1 MLNKISK
8 LGLLI
13 ALLFASTLSYAQL
26 PVPFTVRYQSYIKG
40 DMTVIANNIVN
51 RKDYGNDPN
60 TPYMNSTKTAKLN
73 DEFEMFYIDIDN
85 DMSTFSSSSAALE
98 FDNIDTKKIVYAGL
112 YWSAT
117 YKYNSGT
124 KNKRNKF
131 KPFDKNREDFDQIK
145 LKLPG
150 RMSYI
155 DIKGEVIFDG
165 LNKKGF
171 DESAPYAVYADITDL
186 VKDLENPTGDFTVAN
201 IKATQGTIEGGVSGG
216 WTIFFVYEDE
226 NASGKFITSFD
237 GFAGVTDKATDILY
251 TGFKTLPEGR
261 VFAKLACAGLEG
273 DNNLLGDQL
282 QIKSESSEFFTLL
295 SNSLKPENNFFNSN
309 IIIEDDFFINRKPNS
324 KNTLGYDTSLITIY
338 NPENSVIQNN
348 TNNVTLKLKTVGDRF
363 YMFFNAFNVEIQEPE
378 SQETM
383 IVENTAPL
391 TEATIV
397 ENTKKPAKEIIKE
410 EIVFNTENTSVAPVK
425 IDKKEAVVEPKKETV
440 VASNEPKKAV
450 SSQVIIP
457 KKEVIVNHP
466 KVKNEAVVAEN
477 SNKTTFDPVLISE
490 KLSQVAQN
498 QNGQKRRITAIPGPM
513 VEIFNQQQGFYIIA
527 NVFAVH
533 KNATRFVAKL
543 RSMGIDADFFI
554 NPKNNYRYV
563 FVSKHDSWSNALNLY
578 YSNVNGKYYG
588 DIWIML
594 VNTSPN
600 QLVLNNSAIEYNNP
614 FCPKQNLVATRTE
627 EELV

>member
-13 ALLFASTLSYAQL
+13 AILFASTLSYAQL

-98 FDNIDTKKIVYAGL
+98 FNNNDTKKIVYAGL

-165 LNKKGF
+165 LNKKDF

-186 VKDLENPTGDFTVAN
+186 VKDLEDPTGDFTVAN

-309 IIIEDDFFINRKPNS
+309 IIIEDSFYINRKPNS

-378 SQETM
+378 SQENM
-383 IVENTAPL
+383 IVENTAPFSE
-391 TEATIV
+391 TTIV
-397 ENTKKPAKEIIKE
+397 DNVTKPTKEIIKE

-425 IDKKEAVVEPKKETV
+425 IDKKAVVEPKKETV
-440 VASNEPKKAV
+440 VALNEPKKTV
-450 SSQVIIP
+450 SSQVIAP
-457 KKEVIVNHP
+457 KKEVVVNHP
-466 KVKNEAVVAEN
+466 KVKNEPVVAEN

-563 FVSKHDSWSNALNLY
+563 YVSKHDSWSNALNLY

-594 VNTSPN
+594 VNTSPS
-600 QLVLNNSAIEYNNP
+600 QLVLNNSTIEYNNP

>member
-13 ALLFASTLSYAQL
+13 AILFASTLSYAQL

-98 FDNIDTKKIVYAGL
+98 FNNNDTKKIVYAGL

-165 LNKKGF
+165 LNKKDF

-309 IIIEDDFFINRKPNS
+309 IIIEDNFFINRKPNS

-378 SQETM
+378 SQENM
-383 IVENTAPL
+383 IVENTAPF
-391 TEATIV
+391 TETTIV
-397 ENTKKPAKEIIKE
+397 ENATKPTKEIIKE

-425 IDKKEAVVEPKKETV
+425 IDKKAIVEPKKETV
-440 VASNEPKKAV
+440 VASNEPKKTV
-450 SSQVIIP
+450 SSQVIAP
-457 KKEVIVNHP
+457 KKEVVVNHP
-466 KVKNEAVVAEN
+466 KVKNEPVVVAEN

-563 FVSKHDSWSNALNLY
+563 YVSKHDSWSNALNLY

-594 VNTSPN
+594 VNTSPS
-600 QLVLNNSAIEYNNP
+600 QLVLNNSTIEYNNP

>member
-1 MLNKISK
+1 MLNKFLK
-8 LGLLI
+8 TNLLI
-13 ALLFASTLSYAQL
+13 AILFATVSSYGQL
-26 PVPFTVRYQSYIKG
+26 PVPFKVRYQSYVKG

-60 TPYMNSTKTAKLN
+60 TAYMNSTKTAKLN

-85 DMSTFSSSSAALE
+85 DMSTFSSSSASLD

-131 KPFDKNREDFDQIK
+131 KAFDKNREDFDQIK

-150 RMSYI
+150 YMSYT
-155 DIKGEVIFDG
+155 DVKGQIIFDG
-165 LNKKGF
+165 LGKKGF

-186 VKDLENPTGDFTVAN
+186 VKNLENPTGDYTVAN
-201 IKATQGTIEGGVSGG
+201 IKATQGTIEGGVAGG
-216 WTIFFVYEDE
+216 WTIFFVYEDQ
-226 NASGKFITSFD
+226 NVPAKFITSFD
-237 GFAGVTDKATDILY
+237 GFAGVTDKPTDILF
-251 TGFKTLPEGR
+251 TGFTTLPEGR

-273 DNNLLGDQL
+273 DNNLAGDQL
-282 QIKSESSEFFTLL
+282 QIKSESSEIFTLL

-309 IIIEDDFFINRKPNS
+309 IIIEDSFYTNRKPNS

-338 NPENSVIQNN
+338 NPDNSVIQNN

-363 YMFFNAFNVEIQEPE
+363 YMFFNAFNVEVEELE
-378 SQETM
+378 SEKPL
-383 IVENTAPL
+383 IVENSNPVKADII
-391 TEATIV
+391 A
-397 ENTKKPAKEIIKE
+397 ENTTVQPIENKVKE
-410 EIVFNTENTSVAPVK
+410 EITFNTDNTSVAPVK
-425 IDKKEAVVEPKKETV
+425 MDNKAVANTKKETII
-440 VASNEPKKAV
+440 ASA
-450 SSQVIIP
+450 SQPTTNTHVIVP
-457 KKEVIVNHP
+457 KKEVVVNHP
-466 KVKNEAVVAEN
+466 KIKNESALATN
-477 SNKTTFDPVLISE
+477 SNNTTIDPVMIRE
-490 KLSQVAQN
+490 KLNQVAQN
-498 QNGQKRRITAIPGPM
+498 QNGRKKRITAIPGPM

-527 NVFAVH
+527 NVFAIH
-533 KNATRFVAKL
+533 KNATRFVDKL

-578 YSNVNGKYYG
+578 YSNINGKYYG

-594 VNTSPN
+594 VNTTPD
-600 QLVLNNSAIEYNNP
+600 QLVLNKPEIKDYNNP
-614 FCPKQNLVATRTE
+614 FCPQQNLVAIRNE
-627 EELV
+627 DELV

>member
-13 ALLFASTLSYAQL
+13 AILFASTLSYAQL

-98 FDNIDTKKIVYAGL
+98 FNNNDTKKIVYAGL

-165 LNKKGF
+165 LNKKDF

-186 VKDLENPTGDFTVAN
+186 VKDLEDPTGDFTVAN

-309 IIIEDDFFINRKPNS
+309 IIIEDSFYINRKPNS

-363 YMFFNAFNVEIQEPE
+363 YMFFNAFNVEIKEPE
-378 SQETM
+378 SQENM
-383 IVENTAPL
+383 IVENTAPFSE
-391 TEATIV
+391 TTIV
-397 ENTKKPAKEIIKE
+397 DNVTKPTKEIIKE

-425 IDKKEAVVEPKKETV
+425 IDKKAVVEPKKETV
-440 VASNEPKKAV
+440 VALNEPKKTV
-450 SSQVIIP
+450 SSQVIAP
-457 KKEVIVNHP
+457 KKEVVVNHP
-466 KVKNEAVVAEN
+466 KVKNEPVVAEN

-563 FVSKHDSWSNALNLY
+563 YVSKHDSWSNALNLY

-594 VNTSPN
+594 VNTSPS
-600 QLVLNNSAIEYNNP
+600 QLVLNNSTIEYNNP